1 MFDSWRRNDY
11 EQRTFHP
18 GDHPVLCRIGAG
30 RTSPV
35 HSRRDMEVSRRL
47 TAYGNLIYIPMFIA
61 GLIMMKKNPE
71 LLKKRLS
78 VKEEE
83 SEQREVILFSG
94 IMFLAAFIMAGLS
107 FRNGWLM
114 LPFSVSVG
122 VAAVFLAAYALYAE
136 VLRENTWLS
145 RTIEVQEDQKVIDTG
160 LYGIVRHPMYMV
172 TVFLFLAMPLV
183 LGSVI
188 SFVIMLAYIPII
200 VKRIRNEEQVLEKD
214 LPGYGDYM
222 KKVKY
227 RLIPFI
233 W

>member
-47 TAYGNLIYIPMFIA
+47 TAYGNLIYP
-61 GLIMMKKNPE
+61 
-71 LLKKRLS
+71 
-78 VKEEE
+78 
-83 SEQREVILFSG
+83 LFSG

-122 VAAVFLAAYALYAE
+122 AAVVFLAAYVLYAE

-145 RTIEVQEDQKVIDTG
+145 RTVEVQEDQKVIDTG

-172 TVFLFLAMPLV
+172 TVLLFLAMPLV

-188 SFVIMLAYIPII
+188 SFLIMLAYIPII

-214 LPGYGDYM
+214 LPGYSAYM